1 MPFDDEAQALD
12 IANDSDYG
20 LASGVWTNNLR
31 RAHRMAREIEAGV
44 VWINTYRAS
53 YVGAPFGG
61 TKLSGHGRERSWPA
75 LLAYTQVQTV
85 MIELSERE
93 RDPFPMKPW
102 RGRAQTNEHSNAP
115 AEEDP
120 GTHGYNR

>member
-44 VWINTYRAS
+44 VWCTTYRAS
-53 YVGAPFGG
+53 YFGAACGG
-61 TKLSGHGRERSWPA
+61 TKPSGPGRDGRWRGRPEYTPA
-75 LLAYTQVQTV
+75 QTV
-85 MIELSERE
+85 MI
-93 RDPFPMKPW
+93 
-102 RGRAQTNEHSNAP
+102 GRASRWETSGWHWFS
-115 AEEDP
+115 P
-120 GTHGYNR
+120 GVAVSLKKQPN